1 MFTVGKNLLSIS
13 AMQPMSWSAEHPSTS
28 FSSSVEATVVEIK
41 ERTRTRVIIAA
52 FILIDGEGPSLF

>member
-1 MFTVGKNLLSIS
+1 
-13 AMQPMSWSAEHPSTS
+13 MQPMSWSAEHPSTS